1 MVVYKNLIIGLE
13 PSRKIVDMRNSINIS
28 HNLKNAPNQWA
39 QIMAE
44 IIDKLVGTK
53 TSITIKFEDLKIDVP
68 IVKGP
73 DGNDLGSAKWILDG
87 KILLTTIDTNQE

>member
-44 IIDKLVGTK
+44 IIDKVDLLAKSLKLVRA
-53 TSITIKFEDLKIDVP
+53 DAID
-68 IVKGP
+68 IDMEGQ
-73 DGNDLGSAKWILDG
+73 SALRIEVDKVRRKD
-87 KILLTTIDTNQE
+87 QH